1 MAFRAKSSCGSELA
15 LLTPED
21 DSIRALPKTDMSFVH
36 HPAFQS
42 LVLPFVLAVVGMALL
57 RALPGRA
64 GGRWWPLGAVLGLLA
79 ALAVFPGF
87 DWPATSRAE
96 KLPWIVL
103 AGLALAALSM
113 AWRAETSRGGRWAT
127 WLGGVLGW
135 AGASVWLE
143 GARTEPLQAGPFV
156 LAGAAV
162 LALLALGTRPAA
174 ALPRDASVARPAP
187 APTPSDGGTTAIAA
201 LTVAALGLGA
211 LAGSGGSLLLA
222 QLALMLGAAAAVP
235 GLWMWLRPASGLV
248 VPAAVLMPLGLA
260 WLSIAQS
267 LPARGAGSA
276 VSLTLVALA
285 FAVPPL
291 MKRSVWAARHPR
303 WAPLAAVAFA
313 AMPVALALIWQ
324 LIDGGSPVS
333 APGTVID
340 DDPYYAPR

>member
-1 MAFRAKSSCGSELA
+1 
-15 LLTPED
+15 
-21 DSIRALPKTDMSFVH
+21 MSFVH

-42 LVLPFVLAVVGMALL
+42 LVLPVVLAVAGMALL

-64 GGRWWPLGAVLGLLA
+64 GVRWWPLGAVFGLLA
-79 ALAVFPGF
+79 ALAVLPGF
-87 DWPATSRAE
+87 DWPAAARTQ

-113 AWRAETSRGGRWAT
+113 AWRAESSPGGRWAT
-127 WLGGVLGW
+127 WLGGVLAW

-156 LAGAAV
+156 LAGAVV
-162 LALLALGTRPAA
+162 LALLALGTGPAS
-174 ALPRDASVARPAP
+174 ALRDASVASPEP
-187 APTPSDGGTTAIAA
+187 APTTSDGGATAIAA

-276 VSLTLVALA
+276 VSLALVALA
-285 FAVPPL
+285 LAVPPL
-291 MKRSVWAARHPR
+291 MKRSPWAARHPR

-313 AMPVALALIWQ
+313 AVPVALALFWQ
-324 LIDGGSPVS
+324 LIDGGSPISV
-333 APGTVID
+333 PGTVPD
-340 DDPYYAPR
+340 DDPYYVPR

>member
-1 MAFRAKSSCGSELA
+1 
-15 LLTPED
+15 
-21 DSIRALPKTDMSFVH
+21 MSFVH

-42 LVLPFVLAVVGMALL
+42 LVLPFVLAVACMALL

-64 GGRWWPLGAVLGLLA
+64 GVRWWPLGAVIGLLA
-79 ALAVFPGF
+79 ALAVLPGF
-87 DWPATSRAE
+87 DWPATARSQ

-113 AWRAETSRGGRWAT
+113 AWRAESSRGGRWAT

-143 GARTEPLQAGPFV
+143 GARAEPLQAGPFV
-156 LAGAAV
+156 LAGAVV
-162 LALLALGTRPAA
+162 LALLALGTRPAS
-174 ALPRDASVARPAP
+174 ALQRDASVARPEPVP
-187 APTPSDGGTTAIAA
+187 AASDDGTTALAA

-211 LAGSGGSLLLA
+211 LAGSGGSMLLA
-222 QLALMLGAAAAVP
+222 QLALMLGVAAAVP

-260 WLSIAQS
+260 WLAIAQS

-276 VSLTLVALA
+276 VSVALVALA
-285 FAVPPL
+285 LAVPPL
-291 MKRSVWAARHPR
+291 MKRSPWAARHPR

-313 AMPVALALIWQ
+313 AVPVALALFWQ
-324 LIDGGSPVS
+324 LVDGGSPVS
-333 APGTVID
+333 VPGTVPA

>member
-1 MAFRAKSSCGSELA
+1 L
-15 LLTPED
+15 
-21 DSIRALPKTDMSFVH
+21 SIRALPKTNMSFVH

-64 GGRWWPLGAVLGLLA
+64 GVRWWPLGAVLGLLA

-96 KLPWIVL
+96 KVPWIVL

-113 AWRAETSRGGRWAT
+113 ARRAERSRGGRWAT

-143 GARTEPLQAGPFV
+143 GARTEPLQVVPFV
-156 LAGAAV
+156 LAGAVV
-162 LALLALGTRPAA
+162 LALLALGVRPVS
-174 ALPRDASVARPAP
+174 ALQRDASVAHPEPVPA
-187 APTPSDGGTTAIAA
+187 ASEDGTTALAA

-222 QLALMLGAAAAVP
+222 QLALMLGVAAAVP

-267 LPARGAGSA
+267 LPARGVGSA
-276 VSLTLVALA
+276 VSVALVALA

-291 MKRSVWAARHPR
+291 MKRSLWAARHPR

-313 AMPVALALIWQ
+313 AVPVALALVWQ
-324 LIDGGSPVS
+324 FFDGGGPVS
-333 APGTVID
+333 GPGTLRD